1 MHVSCDII
9 KGKDRCNRDSATAK
23 RQMQY
28 FIDSGKNINSADH
41 MLEAIR
47 SATPLYV
54 FTANLLDIRGQKYKN
69 QKQIKNIWKIHHVKY
84 IYDDAKN
91 EYHVQQFSK
100 IGQGRKYEV
109 KWHQA
114 AAVYEDKVPLLI
126 LETVLVPFTPKARMI
141 LIFHAL
147 IKLVF

>member
-1 MHVSCDII
+1 MRIRGNLVWQDWYGMHVSCDII

-69 QKQIKNIWKIHHVKY
+69 QKQIKNI
-84 IYDDAKN
+84 
-91 EYHVQQFSK
+91 
-100 IGQGRKYEV
+100 
-109 KWHQA
+109 
-114 AAVYEDKVPLLI
+114 
-126 LETVLVPFTPKARMI
+126 
-141 LIFHAL
+141 
-147 IKLVF
+147 